1 MAFGVDDT
9 TRRDTATDNAQQQK
23 LRDTMMSNSRG
34 DQAQLVG
41 DNVRGHHQNFEI
53 VSNNSHQSASTLGSY
68 KKNPKQINLVA
79 WNSNTFGNTQSLARM
94 HSDFYSNNL
103 FYWAII
109 DKAKCC
115 YEKRSKELDLF
126 SLEKR
131 RFWGDLIVA
140 FQYLKGA
147 YTQERV

>member
-1 MAFGVDDT
+1 MFIRIKFNNITEVLDDLIGLQHLFQLIELFLFLFLAICSNQ
-9 TRRDTATDNAQQQK
+9 RCNSVQFHSNEK
-23 LRDTMMSNSRG
+23 LKLYKD
-34 DQAQLVG
+34 
-41 DNVRGHHQNFEI
+41 
-53 VSNNSHQSASTLGSY
+53 

-131 RFWGDLIVA
+131 RFWGDLN
-140 FQYLKGA
+140 
-147 YTQERV
+147 